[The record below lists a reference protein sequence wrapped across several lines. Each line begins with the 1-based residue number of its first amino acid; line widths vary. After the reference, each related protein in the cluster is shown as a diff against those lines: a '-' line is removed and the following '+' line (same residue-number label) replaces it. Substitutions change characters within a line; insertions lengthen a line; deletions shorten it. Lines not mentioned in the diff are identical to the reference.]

1 MTGEAGD
8 SSSSP
13 SWLLL
18 LILFGL
24 SGSSFM
30 IASLSG
36 GEDVSD
42 AENTSFF
49 FFNFKTL
56 LPVLPVVLLI
66 NYKVGDVHV
75 VPLPGTLVVRQV
87 FPFDQV
93 VIDPLLVHTSTQM
106 N

>member
-30 IASLSG
+30 IVSLSG

-42 AENTSFF
+42 PENSFF
-49 FFNFKTL
+49 FYFKHSYL
-56 LPVLPVVLLI
+56 CF
-66 NYKVGDVHV
+66 
-75 VPLPGTLVVRQV
+75 Q
-87 FPFDQV
+87 
-93 VIDPLLVHTSTQM
+93 
-106 N
+106 